1 MTDPFLTT
9 PDPADTD
16 TPDNLITLGSGRG
29 TPIEMTRENQLKL
42 EREMA
47 RTLGNPLT
55 ALMAEVAIEYRQMAE
70 TPARPRR

>member
-1 MTDPFLTT
+1 MTDPFPTT

-16 TPDNLITLGSGRG
+16 TPDNLIILRSGRG
-29 TPIEMTRENQLKL
+29 TPVEMTRENQLKL

-47 RTLGNPLT
+47 RTLGNPLA
-55 ALMAEVAIEYRQMAE
+55 ALMAEVANEYRQMAE